1 MEKRGMSAHDR
12 IENISH
18 ITKDGLERIGQI
30 RKDEDGTY
38 SAVLD
43 SGTELC
49 PDDCSEEEWGNV
61 GTGLTR
67 EQAIDRLEECLRDEG
82 EAQGK

>member
-1 MEKRGMSAHDR
+1 MNEENR

-18 ITKDGLERIGQI
+18 ITKYGLEHIGQI
-30 RKDEDGTY
+30 REDEDGTY
-38 SAVLD
+38 SAFLD

-49 PDDCSEEEWGNV
+49 PDDWSEEEWGNV

-67 EQAIDRLEECLRDEG
+67 DQAIDRLEECWRDEG
-82 EAQGK
+82 KTEDQ